1 MPTKGKYLAV
11 WGLIFQA
18 GYIFGIVVSIIGMLR
33 AFPQLADATT
43 IASQV
48 ALAADISLSLYATA
62 IGITLGIVGAVLL
75 CAALFGVKYRASW
88 FKTAMWIMSVVWI
101 LTSPIGIIL
110 GIFVMFYLSKHNNDF
125 TKQGGPGNPPQSVGS
140 PDVRL
145 DICICI

>member
-62 IGITLGIVGAVLL
+62 IGITLVIVGAVLL
-75 CAALFGVKYRASW
+75 CTALFGVKYRASW
-88 FKTAMWIMSVVWI
+88 FKTAMWLMSVIW
-101 LTSPIGIIL
+101 LLSLPIGIIL
-110 GIFVMFYLSKHNNDF
+110 GIIVIFYLSKHNNEF
-125 TKQGGPGNPPQSVGS
+125 TEQGGPGCPPQGVGP
-140 PDVRL
+140 PDP
-145 DICICI
+145 